1 MTLEFQN
8 EVVTHAYL
16 RFAQVPGLER
26 PAALITLDNG
36 YDHTKPSSFGPAGLA
51 ELSTAIDEAIE
62 ANPSFIAV
70 TGKPFIFCVGA
81 DITGMPLLNERDQA
95 LAIGRLGHGVFAK
108 LRNAPV
114 PTFAFVNGAAMG
126 GGLELALSCHYRTLA
141 SNVAAISFP
150 ECFLGLFPGWGGTQL
165 LPKLVGPKAAAK

>member
-1 MTLEFQN
+1 
-8 EVVTHAYL
+8 
-16 RFAQVPGLER
+16 
-26 PAALITLDNG
+26 
-36 YDHTKPSSFGPAGLA
+36 SFGPAGLA

-81 DITGMPLLNERDQA
+81 DITGMPLLTERAQA

-126 GGLELALSCHYRTLA
+126 GGLEIALHARYRTLSA
-141 SNVAAISFP
+141 GAAALALP
-150 ECFLGLFPGWGGTQL
+150 ETFLGLVPGWGGTQL
-165 LPKLVGPKAAAK
+165 LPNLIGAEAAVKVIIENPANQNRMLSAKEAYKLGIADAFFAPADFLE